1 MLFIRTLSTLRGAGV
16 GLTVVQ
22 MVVAV
27 VAVAMVA
34 VAMVSTVEKNSRFFK
49 QNFHLRVVHNGRVT
63 T

>member
-34 VAMVSTVEKNSRFFK
+34 VATVEKNSRFFNLDLQTK
-49 QNFHLRVVHNGRVT
+49 FSSPRRS
-63 T
+63 